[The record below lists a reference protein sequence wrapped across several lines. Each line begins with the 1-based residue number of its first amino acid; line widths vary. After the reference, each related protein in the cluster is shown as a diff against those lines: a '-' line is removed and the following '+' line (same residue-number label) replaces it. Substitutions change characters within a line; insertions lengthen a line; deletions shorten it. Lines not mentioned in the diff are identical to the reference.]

1 MILDDMKYIAK
12 DLASVPL
19 ELADRFARVPGI
31 RAMVRH
37 ERCNGCT
44 ACVRKGFCR
53 FGAIEM
59 NDKRRTWT
67 WLPRLRTVHPPVQ
80 KGRLHSRGP
89 PAARG
94 DGYAP
99 ANRRQ
104 DHRTDEVTTE
114 QGDSPFPGRRSNGEK
129 RGLKGLRGLDEI

>member
-1 MILDDMKYIAK
+1 MINGIKPREVKMILDDMKYIAK

-59 NDKRRTWT
+59 NDKKANVDVERCRGCGRCTHLCKRDAFTLEVRPPRVVTDTLRRIDDRIT
-67 WLPRLRTVHPPVQ
+67 
-80 KGRLHSRGP
+80 
-89 PAARG
+89 
-94 DGYAP
+94 
-99 ANRRQ
+99 
-104 DHRTDEVTTE
+104 
-114 QGDSPFPGRRSNGEK
+114 
-129 RGLKGLRGLDEI
+129 GLMK